1 MRHPVASTHGALIGL
16 MLVGLCILT
25 SSAVISWLAVSSS
38 VQGNK
43 LAALA
48 TPTLNPNRTP
58 VRSQAVTAT
67 EPQIIAV
74 TLSPATLNEGDLLSV
89 SITVK
94 NNSTTSIT
102 SQDPQPGFV
111 YNEGETFYTRNFPD
125 VHGAFRIGID
135 FDGRSGIDHPY
146 RWGLGAPLAPGETR
160 TITGAIRMKNPQR
173 VNYWAGLVQEQV
185 AWWQDR
191 QGVQFITVNGAPG
204 NAQISA
210 TTFSPITLRS
220 GDTLNVSIT
229 VVNKTNQTLETQ
241 GPNPGFVYDEGDTFR
256 SRGFAETRGAFRV
269 GIDFDGRGDI
279 DHPYRWGL
287 GAPLA
292 PGQSATITGAIR
304 LKTARTI
311 NYWAGL
317 VREQIAWLQDSAG
330 VQSIRVTAAGSPQIT
345 TVTFAPLSLAV
356 DNLLT
361 VSITVRNDSS
371 DTLQTQAPD
380 PGFVYN
386 EGDTF
391 YTRGF
396 AETRGAVRVGVDFD
410 GRSGI
415 DHPYRWGL
423 GSPLAPG
430 QTRVVSGA
438 IRMKLGQSRN
448 YFAGMVQE
456 QVAWLQDRQG
466 TQLIQVIAPP
476 TNTPTSGPTAT
487 ATKVNTPPPGPTATA
502 TKVNTPPPG
511 PTATNTPVPTPTSP
525 PTPSPSDTPI
535 PISYYGTI
543 TVLSAP
549 TDRPAALHAD
559 LNLALRGYAPT
570 NAALNLIDYW
580 GPTDPI
586 AVQLYG
592 IFADQR
598 TSRFSAAYRVYD
610 WNWEC
615 NCRAGLIGDWAVT
628 LLGLQASNGE
638 TVRVPIRY
646 ADMSNGYHAIVLY
659 ADTDRVTLKYTPDDN
674 VIYGYTVHLEGFTVE
689 PSLIALYNTMNG
701 SGRGRL
707 PAVRSGQIV
716 GRAVGSEVKVAIRDS
731 GSFMDPR
738 SRKDWWMGR

>member
-1 MRHPVASTHGALIGL
+1 MRHPVALIGL
-16 MLVGLCILT
+16 MLVGLFILT
-25 SSAVISWLAVSSS
+25 GSVVIGWWAVSSS
-38 VQGNK
+38 VQGNE
-43 LAALA
+43 LSALA
-48 TPTLNPNRTP
+48 TPTLTP
-58 VRSQAVTAT
+58 IRMPARGQALSVTD
-67 EPQIIAV
+67 PQIIAV
-74 TLSPATLNEGDLLSV
+74 TISPATLNEGDLLNI

-94 NNSTTSIT
+94 NNSTAPIN

-111 YNEGETFYTRNFPD
+111 YNEGETFYTRNYPD
-125 VHGAFRIGID
+125 VPGAYRVGID
-135 FDGRSGIDHPY
+135 FDGRTGIDHPY

-160 TITGAIRMKNPQR
+160 TITGSIRMKNPQR
-173 VNYWAGLVQEQV
+173 INYWAGLVQEQV

-191 QGVQFITVNGAPG
+191 QGVQFITVNSAPG
-204 NAQISA
+204 NTQI
-210 TTFSPITLRS
+210 TGVTLSPTILRS

-229 VVNKTNQTLETQ
+229 VINKTNQTLDTQ
-241 GPNPGFVYDEGDTFR
+241 GPNPGFVYEEGDTFR
-256 SRGFAETRGAFRV
+256 TRGFAETRGTFRV
-269 GIDFDGRGDI
+269 GIDFDGRAGD

-292 PGQSATITGAIR
+292 PGQSATITGAIH
-304 LKTARTI
+304 LKTARTV

-317 VREQIAWLQDSAG
+317 VREQIAWLQDSVG
-330 VQSIRVTAAGSPQIT
+330 TQSIRVTAVGSPQIT
-345 TVTFAPLSLAV
+345 GVTFAPISLLV

-361 VSITVRNDSS
+361 VSITVRNDSG
-371 DTLQTQAPD
+371 DTLQTQGPD

-386 EGDTF
+386 EGETF
-391 YTRGF
+391 YTHNF
-396 AETRGAVRVGVDFD
+396 PDTHGAFRVGIDFD
-410 GRSGI
+410 GRSCV

-430 QTRVVSGA
+430 QTRIVSGA
-438 IRMKLGQSRN
+438 IRMKQGQSRN

-466 TQLIQVIAPP
+466 TQLIQVIAPA
-476 TNTPTSGPTAT
+476 TNTPTPGSTAT
-487 ATKVNTPPPGPTATA
+487 PTKVSTPT
-502 TKVNTPPPG
+502 PG

-535 PISYYGTI
+535 PVSYYGTI

-559 LNLALRGYAPT
+559 LNLALRGFAPT

-580 GPTDPI
+580 GPSDPL

-598 TSRFSAAYRVYD
+598 TPRFSAAYRVYD

-615 NCRAGLIGDWAVT
+615 NCRAGLIADWDVT
-628 LLGLQASNGE
+628 LLGVQASDGE
-638 TVRVPIRY
+638 TVRVPIRNT
-646 ADMSNGYHAIVLY
+646 DMSNGYQAIVLY
-659 ADTDRVTLKYTPDDN
+659 ADTDRLTLKYTPDDN
-674 VIYGYTVHLEGFTVE
+674 VIVGYTVHLEGFTVE
-689 PSLIALYNTMNG
+689 PSLIALYTTMNH

-707 PAVRSGQIV
+707 PALRSGQIV
-716 GRAVGSEVKVAIRDS
+716 GRVRGAEVKVAIRDN

-738 SRKDWWMGR
+738 SRKDWWQGR